1 MANNIQRQLEQD
13 AAKIDRFLRSAPRMM
28 GQLAVRE
35 FVGSFRRQA
44 FTDGAGVTHAWPKR
58 KKADKKGRAILVKSG
73 RLRRSIR
80 VTSTDSDSVTVGSD
94 VSYAQLHNEGGV
106 LHATQNIRAHRRRRY
121 QEDEVSAPGARKA
134 KYVRTHIGTSDVKAH
149 TRTLATDMPQRQFM
163 GASKALND
171 EVRNYLGQGVAN
183 VMRPTQNVNISPA

>member
-1 MANNIQRQLEQD
+1 MANNPLDQLGRD
-13 AAKIDRFLRSAPRMM
+13 ATAIERFLRGAPRVM

-44 FTDGAGVTHAWPKR
+44 FVDEAGVTHAWPAR

-80 VTSTDSDSVTVGSD
+80 VVSQDSDSVTIGTD
-94 VSYAQLHNEGGV
+94 VPYAQLHNEGGV

-121 QEDEVSAPGARKA
+121 QTDEVSAPSARKA
-134 KYVRTHIGTSDVKAH
+134 KYVRTHIGTSEVRAH
-149 TRTLATDMPQRQFM
+149 TRTLNTTMPQRQFM
-163 GASKALND
+163 GASKALTD
-171 EVRNYLGQGVAN
+171 DVRAYLGQGVAN
-183 VMRPTQNVNISPA
+183 IMRPTQNVTIRPA